1 MNIKLNTIC
10 FIILLFL
17 VVGVASAADSDN
29 ETFTQTIEQ
38 PDDEICQMSSDSQDE
53 LMASN
58 ENNEKLEKS
67 NLIENTLEAKINDT
81 PKLEA
86 SKSKAVY
93 TLTVAKTTS
102 KTKVTL
108 KAPNVKMYYN
118 DGSKLV
124 ITLKDKSKKAIAK
137 AMVKIYIFDKI
148 YTKSTDSK
156 GKTSLS
162 LHLNPGTYAATI
174 KYDGSKKHYGQLARS
189 TITVKS
195 TIKPKGLTK
204 FYTNNAPHYSTFYD
218 KKGKLLK
225 NTAVKFKLN
234 GKTYSVKTNKKGV
247 AKLAVDL
254 KPGNHIIE
262 SINPK
267 TSETAASLITVKSI
281 LETRDLVMSENDGSK
296 FTVKVLNSYGKVSP
310 NKKVIL
316 NVNGKTYTPISDSK
330 GIAAQVIDL
339 PAGKYSITTEYAG
352 LKNTNQITVE
362 KSLTHSKF
370 SHVSLIP
377 DYVNVTVP
385 HVFSNSKYAVKTG
398 ADGII
403 KLPKHETFA
412 IHISATE
419 FHVFSTTP
427 LPYANSTILDQKTY
441 LIPFDENGVKSDYN
455 KDNLKGDGILI
466 SRIADYTQIE
476 YRSTTLIDADLFGL
490 TYDKHDEGVEI
501 ITYIQN
507 DLIKARILFF
517 TQRFD
522 ELGLKTNLGKLYNKN
537 TYEINFND
545 YDKLTNNNADK
556 IKFTSTNKTVQYNNL
571 KTSILPVVSHEDI
584 ITKLIVNGVEELE
597 KTETMTYGL
606 GDRYQV
612 MRGFEIL
619 QSYAIINDKITH
631 PSLEKWLRVSS
642 AYLTRIGIMN
652 IYGMFLASLETA
664 WIADEL
670 ADQYARELN
679 VKWSREK
686 TATILGGINLDDT
699 YIHILNADMG
709 MEVIGDNQN
718 SKMFKMLNSFYLPNI
733 ENYVL
738 NPVAENYKN
747 NTTNSID
754 NIFDSIENN
763 KFSITQIGE
772 MFYIIDENN
781 GNSTIVI
788 NSTTGIANV
797 IYIDDEFAYK
807 GSVVSTSCDCCSAS
821 LIPAEI
827 IKGVENTYNKM
838 KHAAG
843 DIAGNVL
850 NKIHPLSVLG
860 YMSGN
865 LAAGIAGKLVGGS
878 VTLGLAS
885 TVGLI
890 MGIHG
895 VGNYVK
901 NNFVDKKDWHWA
913 YEHVTFTRNGYMQNK
928 KFFNIPKSDGKYD
941 YIEVGINSDGS
952 LNRNDAVYV
961 GEGYT
966 KKLSKSETY
975 NYFNEEKWTSC
986 SIPRKYQKYEVP
998 LIFG

>member
-1 MNIKLNTIC
+1 M
-10 FIILLFL
+10 

-156 GKTSLS
+156 GKASLS

-316 NVNGKTYTPISDSK
+316 NVNGKTYTSISDSK

-441 LIPFDENGVKSDYN
+441 LIPFDESGVKSDYN

-952 LNRNDAVYV
+952 LNRNDALYV

>member
-17 VVGVASAADSDN
+17 VVGVASAADSSN

-38 PDDEICQMSSDSQDE
+38 PDDEICQMSSDLQDDV
-53 LMASN
+53 MASN

-67 NLIENTLEAKINDT
+67 ELSENTLEAKVNDT

-86 SKSKAVY
+86 IKSKVTNKITAV
-93 TLTVAKTTS
+93 

-108 KAPNVKMYYN
+108 KAQNVKMHFN
-118 DGSKLV
+118 DGSKLT

-137 AMVKIYIFDKI
+137 AKVKIQILDKT
-148 YTKSTDSK
+148 YTKTTDSK
-156 GKTSLS
+156 GKASLS
-162 LHLNPGTYAATI
+162 LNLNPGTYTATI
-174 KYDGSKKHYGQLARS
+174 TYDGSKKHYGQLAKS

-195 TIKPKGLTK
+195 TVKSKGLTK
-204 FYTNNAPHYSTFYD
+204 FYTNKAAHYSTFYD

-234 GKTYSVKTNKKGV
+234 GKTYSAKTNKKGV

-254 KPGNHIIE
+254 KPGIYPIY

-267 TSETAASLITVKSI
+267 TSETIVNMVTIKSLI
-281 LETRDLVMSENDGSK
+281 ETCDLAMSENDGSK
-296 FTVKVLNSYGKVSP
+296 FTVKVLNCYGKLSP
-310 NKKVIL
+310 NKKVTL

-330 GIAAQVIDL
+330 GIATQAIDL
-339 PAGKYSITTEYAG
+339 PAGKYIITTEYAG
-352 LKNTNQITVE
+352 IKNTNQITVE
-362 KSLTHSKF
+362 KSLPHSKF

-403 KLPKHETFA
+403 KLPKHEAFA
-412 IHISATE
+412 IHISETE
-419 FHVFSTTP
+419 YHTFSAMP
-427 LPYANSTILDQKTY
+427 LPQADSTILDQKTY
-441 LIPFDENGVKSDYN
+441 LVPFDGSGVKSDYN
-455 KDNLKGDGILI
+455 SDNLKGDGILI
-466 SRIADYTQIE
+466 SKIKDYTRIE
-476 YRSTTLIDADLFGL
+476 YRSTTLLDADLFGV
-490 TYDKHDEGVEI
+490 TFDKHAEGVEI

-517 TQRFD
+517 TGDFD
-522 ELGLKTNLGKLYNKN
+522 ELGLKTNLGKLYGKN
-537 TYEINFND
+537 TYEINFNS
-545 YDKLTNNNADK
+545 YDKLTNYNADK
-556 IKFTSTNKTVQYNNL
+556 IRFTSTNQTVNYSAS
-571 KTSILPVVSHEDI
+571 KTSILPIVSNEDI
-584 ITKLIVNGVEELE
+584 ITRLIVNGVEELE

-606 GDRYQV
+606 GEKYQV

-619 QSYAIINDKITH
+619 QSYAIINDKITY
-631 PSLEKWLRVSS
+631 PTLEKWMKVSS
-642 AYLTRIGIMN
+642 SYLTRLGIMN

-670 ADQYARELN
+670 ADQYANEFN

-686 TATILGGINLDDT
+686 TATILGGINLDNT
-699 YIHILNADMG
+699 YIHILNTDMG
-709 MEVIGDNQN
+709 MNVTGDDQN
-718 SKMFKMLNSFYLPNI
+718 SRMFNMLNSFYLPNI
-733 ENYVL
+733 EDYVL
-738 NPVAENYKN
+738 SPVAENYKD

-754 NIFDSIENN
+754 NIFESIENN

-788 NSTTGIANV
+788 NSTSGIANV

-807 GSVVSTSCDCCSAS
+807 GSVVSTACDCCSMS
-821 LIPAEI
+821 STPVDIMKEI
-827 IKGVENTYNKM
+827 ENTYNKM

-843 DIAGNVL
+843 DIAKNVL
-850 NKIHPLSVLG
+850 DKIHPLSVLG

-865 LAAGIAGKLVGGS
+865 LAAGIAGKLVGGG

-952 LNRNDAVYV
+952 LNRNDALYV

-975 NYFNEEKWTSC
+975 NYFSEEKWTSC
-986 SIPRKYQKYEVP
+986 SIPRKYQKFEVP

>member
-1 MNIKLNTIC
+1 M
-10 FIILLFL
+10 

>member
-17 VVGVASAADSDN
+17 FVGVASAADSSN

-38 PDDEICQMSSDSQDE
+38 PDDEICQMSSDLQDDV
-53 LMASN
+53 MASN

-67 NLIENTLEAKINDT
+67 ELSENTLEAKVNDT

-86 SKSKAVY
+86 IKSKVTNKITAV
-93 TLTVAKTTS
+93 

-108 KAPNVKMYYN
+108 KAPNVKMHFN
-118 DGSKLV
+118 DGSKLT

-137 AMVKIYIFDKI
+137 AKVKIQILDKT
-148 YTKSTDSK
+148 YTKTTDSK
-156 GKTSLS
+156 GKASLS
-162 LHLNPGTYAATI
+162 LNLNPGTYTATI
-174 KYDGSKKHYGQLARS
+174 TYDGSKKHYGQLAKS

-195 TIKPKGLTK
+195 TVKSKGLTK
-204 FYTNNAPHYSTFYD
+204 FYTNKAAHYSTFYD

-254 KPGNHIIE
+254 KPGIYPIY

-267 TSETAASLITVKSI
+267 TSETIVNMATIKSLI
-281 LETRDLVMSENDGSK
+281 ETCDLAMSENDGSK
-296 FTVKVLNSYGKVSP
+296 FTVKVLNCYGKLSP
-310 NKKVIL
+310 NKKVTL

-330 GIAAQVIDL
+330 GIATQAIDL
-339 PAGKYSITTEYAG
+339 PAGKYIITTEYAG
-352 LKNTNQITVE
+352 IKNTNQITVE
-362 KSLTHSKF
+362 KSLPHSKF

-403 KLPKHETFA
+403 KLPKHEAFA
-412 IHISATE
+412 IHISETE
-419 FHVFSTTP
+419 YHTFSAMP
-427 LPYANSTILDQKTY
+427 LPNADSTILDQKTY
-441 LIPFDENGVKSDYN
+441 LVPFDGSGVKSDYN
-455 KDNLKGDGILI
+455 SDNLKGDGILI
-466 SRIADYTQIE
+466 SKIKDYTRIE
-476 YRSTTLIDADLFGL
+476 YRSTTLLDADLFGV
-490 TYDKHDEGVEI
+490 TFDKHAEGVEI

-517 TQRFD
+517 TGDFD
-522 ELGLKTNLGKLYNKN
+522 ELGLKTNLGKLYGKN
-537 TYEINFND
+537 TYEINFNS
-545 YDKLTNNNADK
+545 YDKLTNYNADK
-556 IKFTSTNKTVQYNNL
+556 IRFTSTNQTVNYSAS
-571 KTSILPVVSHEDI
+571 KTSILPIVSNEDI
-584 ITKLIVNGVEELE
+584 ITRLIVNGVEELE

-606 GDRYQV
+606 GEKYQV

-619 QSYAIINDKITH
+619 QSYAIINDKITY
-631 PSLEKWLRVSS
+631 PTLEKWMKVSS
-642 AYLTRIGIMN
+642 SYLTRLGIMN

-670 ADQYARELN
+670 ADQYANEFN

-686 TATILGGINLDDT
+686 TATILGGINLDNT
-699 YIHILNADMG
+699 YIHILNTDMG
-709 MEVIGDNQN
+709 MNVTGDDQN
-718 SKMFKMLNSFYLPNI
+718 SRMFNMLNSFYLPNI
-733 ENYVL
+733 EDYVL
-738 NPVAENYKN
+738 SPVAENYKD

-754 NIFDSIENN
+754 NIFESIENN

-772 MFYIIDENN
+772 MNYIIDENN
-781 GNSTIVI
+781 GHSTIVI
-788 NSTTGIANV
+788 NSTSGIANV

-807 GSVVSTSCDCCSAS
+807 GSVVSTACDCCSMS
-821 LIPAEI
+821 STPVYIMKEI
-827 IKGVENTYNKM
+827 ENTYNKM
-838 KHAAG
+838 KHAA
-843 DIAGNVL
+843 
-850 NKIHPLSVLG
+850 
-860 YMSGN
+860 
-865 LAAGIAGKLVGGS
+865 AGIAGKLVGGG

-952 LNRNDAVYV
+952 LNRNDALYV

-975 NYFNEEKWTSC
+975 NYFSEEKWTSC
-986 SIPRKYQKYEVP
+986 SIPRKYQKFEVP